1 MRWAR
6 MLLLGNVGQQIDIE
20 DIEDDVERLRARIAD
35 QQSTDRNQDDALVTL
50 RREITDLQ
58 LVVGEL
64 TRLLVAGG
72 VVPAEA
78 VERLVRGVDRT
89 SATS

>member
-20 DIEDDVERLRARIAD
+20 DVENDVERLRARIAD
-35 QQSTDRNQDDALVTL
+35 QQSTDQNQNDALVTV

-64 TRLLVAGG
+64 TR
-72 VVPAEA
+72 
-78 VERLVRGVDRT
+78 R
-89 SATS
+89 

>member
-1 MRWAR
+1 

>member
-20 DIEDDVERLRARIAD
+20 DVENDVERLRARIAD
-35 QQSTDRNQDDALVTL
+35 QQSTDQNQNDALVTL

>member
-1 MRWAR
+1 

-20 DIEDDVERLRARIAD
+20 DVENDVERLRARIAD
-35 QQSTDRNQDDALVTL
+35 QQSTDQNQNDALVTV

-64 TRLLVAGG
+64 TR
-72 VVPAEA
+72 
-78 VERLVRGVDRT
+78 R
-89 SATS
+89 

>member
-20 DIEDDVERLRARIAD
+20 DVENDVERLRARIAD
-35 QQSTDRNQDDALVTL
+35 QQSTDQNQNDALVTL

-64 TRLLVAGG
+64 TR
-72 VVPAEA
+72 
-78 VERLVRGVDRT
+78 R
-89 SATS
+89 

>member
-1 MRWAR
+1 MRWAQL
-6 MLLLGNVGQQIDIE
+6 LLLGNVGQQIDIE
-20 DIEDDVERLRARIAD
+20 DVENDVERLRARIAD
-35 QQSTDRNQDDALVTL
+35 QQSTNRNQDDAMVTL

>member
-35 QQSTDRNQDDALVTL
+35 QQSTDRNQNDALVTL

-72 VVPAEA
+72 VVPVEA

-89 SATS
+89 SAAS

>member
-1 MRWAR
+1 

-20 DIEDDVERLRARIAD
+20 DVENDVERLRARIAD
-35 QQSTDRNQDDALVTL
+35 QQSTDQNQNDALVTL

-64 TRLLVAGG
+64 TR
-72 VVPAEA
+72 
-78 VERLVRGVDRT
+78 R
-89 SATS
+89 